1 MGRIVVRRKTEIK
14 KAYEI
19 PGLKMKVYTPEELV
33 YVCYQNLPRLEPQI
47 MDAEILSWLKD
58 CGREKLSERLAQLTA
73 KGAEGLADFIITLFS
88 GIPFYNKEEIQEAK
102 EALLEWNQ
110 ADPNMRKK
118 EKLDYLFESG
128 RVQEAMDGYDG
139 LIREGDTLSE
149 EFLAAVYHNRGVAY
163 ARLFLF
169 EEASSS
175 FQRAWELSGAPD
187 SKEQYMLSLRMSL
200 PKESYVNRIAE
211 EGLDEEK
218 AVELEEKLL
227 ELLQREES
235 SESRSRLT
243 KLKKQKKVGNLAY
256 YEEELHA
263 LAEDLKQTWRKRYG
277 DF

>member
-47 MDAEILSWLKD
+47 MDEELLSWLRD
-58 CGREKLSERLAQLTA
+58 CGRGALSERLAQSISR
-73 KGAEGLADFIITLFS
+73 GSEGLTDFVITLFS
-88 GIPFYNKEEIQEAK
+88 GIPFYDKEEIQTAK

-128 RVQEAMDGYDG
+128 RVREAMDGYDE
-139 LIREGDTLSE
+139 LIREGDALSG
-149 EFLAAVYHNRGVAY
+149 EFLAAVYHNRGAAY
-163 ARLFLF
+163 AKMFLF
-169 EEASSS
+169 EEAASS

-187 SKEQYMLSLRMSL
+187 SKELYMLSLRMSL

-211 EGLDEEK
+211 EGLGEEM

-227 ELLQREES
+227 ELLKREES
-235 SESRSRLT
+235 SENRHRLT
-243 KLKKQKKVGNLAY
+243 QLKKQKEVGNQAH

>member
-1 MGRIVVRRKTEIK
+1 MGRIVVRRKTEVK

-19 PGLKMKVYTPEELV
+19 PGLKMKVFTPEELV

-47 MDAEILSWLKD
+47 MNEEMLSWLKD
-58 CGREKLSERLAQLTA
+58 CGRETLSERLAQSAA
-73 KGAEGLADFIITLFS
+73 KGAEGLAGFVITLFS
-88 GIPFYNKEEIQEAK
+88 GISFYSEKEIQEAK

-128 RVQEAMDGYDG
+128 RVQEAMDGYDE
-139 LIREGDTLSE
+139 LIRERDTLSDG
-149 EFLAAVYHNRGVAY
+149 FLAAVYHNRGVAC

-169 EEASSS
+169 EEAALS

-187 SKEQYMLSLRMSL
+187 SKEHYMLSLRMSL

-211 EGLDEEK
+211 EGLGEEK

-227 ELLQREES
+227 ELLKREVG
-235 SESRSRLT
+235 SENRHRLI
-243 KLKKQKKVGNLAY
+243 KLKKQKEIGNQAY